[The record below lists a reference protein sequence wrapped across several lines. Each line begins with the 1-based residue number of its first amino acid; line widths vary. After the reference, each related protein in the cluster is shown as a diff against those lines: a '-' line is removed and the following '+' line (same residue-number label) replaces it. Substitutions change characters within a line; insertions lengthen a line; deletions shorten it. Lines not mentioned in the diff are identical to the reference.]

1 MRLTSFSVADRPSY
15 GIVTD
20 DGIIDLGR
28 LPEAPSNLRQALSQL
43 GADGLK
49 ALGHNLSAD
58 HAVDDIVYQT
68 PIVDPEKIICIGVN
82 YVNRNEEYDDTAL
95 PPYPSVFMR
104 TPGSL
109 VGHLQ
114 PIDRPPESTQ
124 FDYEG
129 EIAIIIGKPGR
140 RIAEHGAHDHIAGLA
155 VLQEGSVRDWMR
167 HGKFNVTQ
175 GKNFDRSGAVGPW
188 MVTADEFDGYDQL
201 TGTTRVNGE
210 QRQHDSTANLLF
222 SFSYLISYLST
233 FMTLKTGDI
242 ITTGTPTGAGAR
254 FDPPRFLVPGDTVEV
269 EVPGV
274 GILKNHV
281 VDE

>member
-1 MRLTSFSVADRPSY
+1 MKLTSFLTENRCAY

-20 DGIIDLGR
+20 SGVIDLSR
-28 LPEAPSNLRQALSQL
+28 LSETPDNLCSALTDPGAEQLAVL
-43 GADGLK
+43 GAELAPDF
-49 ALGHNLSAD
+49 ALDEISYAP
-58 HAVDDIVYQT
+58 
-68 PIVDPEKIICIGVN
+68 PITNPQKIICIGVN
-82 YVNRNEEYDDTAL
+82 YVNRNEEYDDTTL

-114 PIDRPPESTQ
+114 SIVRPPESEQ

-129 EIAIIIGKPGR
+129 EIAIVIGKPGR
-140 RIAEHGAHDHIAGLA
+140 RITQDNAEAHIAGLTI
-155 VLQEGSVRDWMR
+155 LQEGSVRDWMR

-188 MVTADEFDGYDQL
+188 LVTADEFDSYDNL
-201 TGTTRVNGE
+201 TVTTRVNGE
-210 QRQHDSTANLLF
+210 QRQHDTTANLLF

-233 FMTLKTGDI
+233 FTGLQTGDI
-242 ITTGTPTGAGAR
+242 ISTGTPTGAGAR
-254 FDPPRFLVPGDTVEV
+254 FDPPRFLVPGDEVAV
-269 EVPGV
+269 EVPGI
-274 GILKNHV
+274 GLLRNTV

>member
-1 MRLTSFSVADRPSY
+1 MKLTSFYIGDRSSY

-20 DGIIDLGR
+20 TGVIDLGC
-28 LPEAPSNLRQALSQL
+28 LPDAPDNLRQALSQL
-43 GADGLK
+43 GVDGVK

-58 HAVDDIVYQT
+58 HALGDIAYGR

-82 YVNRNEEYDDTAL
+82 YVNRNEEYDDTTL

-114 PIDRPPESTQ
+114 PIVRPPESTH

-140 RIAEHGAHDHIAGLA
+140 RISEDQAEDHIAGLT

-188 MVTADEFDGYDQL
+188 MVTADEFEGYGNL
-201 TGTTRVNGE
+201 TVTTRVNGE

-222 SFSYLISYLST
+222 SFSYLISYLSI

-274 GILKNHV
+274 GLLRNHV

>member
-58 HAVDDIVYQT
+58 HAVDDIVYQP

-114 PIDRPPESTQ
+114 PIVRPPESTQ

-188 MVTADEFDGYDQL
+188 MVTADEFDGYDRL
-201 TGTTRVNGE
+201 TVTTRVNGE

-254 FDPPRFLVPGDTVEV
+254 FAPPRFLVPGDTVEV
-269 EVPGV
+269 AVPGV

>member
-58 HAVDDIVYQT
+58 HAVDDIVYQP

-104 TPGSL
+104 APGSL

-114 PIDRPPESTQ
+114 PIVRPPESTQ

-140 RIAEHGAHDHIAGLA
+140 RIAEHGAHDHIAGLT

-188 MVTADEFDGYDQL
+188 MVTADEFDGYDRL
-201 TGTTRVNGE
+201 TVTTRVNGE

>member
-1 MRLTSFSVADRPSY
+1 MKLASFISAGGSSY
-15 GIVTD
+15 GVVTD
-20 DGIIDLGR
+20 TGVIDLGV
-28 LPEAPSNLRQALSQL
+28 LPNMPGSLHQAIAQLDIAELRRASDKRSVDHDFCDITWSAPIA
-43 GADGLK
+43 
-49 ALGHNLSAD
+49 
-58 HAVDDIVYQT
+58 
-68 PIVDPEKIICIGVN
+68 DPEKIICIGVN
-82 YVNRNEEYDDTAL
+82 YVNRNKEYDDTAL

-114 PIDRPPESTQ
+114 PIVRPPESTQ

-140 RIAEHGAHDHIAGLA
+140 RITEDRAHDHIAGLT

-188 MVTADEFDGYDQL
+188 MVTADEFDGYDRL
-201 TGTTRVNGE
+201 TVTTRINGA

-222 SFSYLISYLST
+222 SFTYLIRYLST

-274 GILKNHV
+274 GVLRNHV

>member
-114 PIDRPPESTQ
+114 PIVRPPESTQ

-140 RIAEHGAHDHIAGLA
+140 RIAEHGAHDHIAGLT

-188 MVTADEFDGYDQL
+188 MVTADEFDGYDRL
-201 TGTTRVNGE
+201 TVTTRVNGE

>member
-1 MRLTSFSVADRPSY
+1 MKLTSFLTENRSAY

-20 DGIIDLGR
+20 SGVIDLSR
-28 LPEAPSNLRQALSQL
+28 LSQTPDNLCSALTDPGAEQLALL
-43 GADGLK
+43 GAGLTPDF
-49 ALGHNLSAD
+49 ALDEICYAP
-58 HAVDDIVYQT
+58 
-68 PIVDPEKIICIGVN
+68 PITNPQKIICIGVN

-95 PPYPSVFMR
+95 PPYPSVFLR

-114 PIDRPPESTQ
+114 SIVRPPESEQ

-129 EIAIIIGKPGR
+129 EIAIVVGKPGR
-140 RIAEHGAHDHIAGLA
+140 RITQENAETHIAGLTI
-155 VLQEGSVRDWMR
+155 LQEGSVRDWMR

-188 MVTADEFDGYDQL
+188 LVTADEFDNYDNL
-201 TGTTRVNGE
+201 TVTTRVNGE
-210 QRQHDSTANLLF
+210 QRQHDTTANLLF

-233 FMTLKTGDI
+233 FTSLQTGDI
-242 ITTGTPTGAGAR
+242 ISTGTPTGAGAR
-254 FDPPRFLVPGDTVEV
+254 FDPPRFLVPGDEVAV
-269 EVPGV
+269 EVPGI
-274 GILKNHV
+274 GLLRNTV

>member
-1 MRLTSFSVADRPSY
+1 MKLTSFSVADRASY

-20 DGIIDLGR
+20 DGIIDLGG
-28 LPEAPSNLRQALSQL
+28 LPKTPGDLRQALSQL
-43 GADGLK
+43 GVDGLQ
-49 ALGHNLSAD
+49 AIGHNLPAD
-58 HAVDDIVYQT
+58 YALDDIVNQP
-68 PIVDPEKIICIGVN
+68 PIVDPQKIICIGVN

-114 PIDRPPESTQ
+114 PIVRPPESTQ

-129 EIAIIIGKPGR
+129 EIAIFIGKPGR
-140 RIAEHGAHDHIAGLA
+140 RIAEHGAHDHIPGLT

-188 MVTADEFDGYDQL
+188 MVTADEFDGYDHSPSH
-201 TGTTRVNGE
+201 RVNGE

-222 SFSYLISYLST
+222 SFSYLSVTCRPS
-233 FMTLKTGDI
+233 
-242 ITTGTPTGAGAR
+242 
-254 FDPPRFLVPGDTVEV
+254 
-269 EVPGV
+269 
-274 GILKNHV
+274 
-281 VDE
+281 

>member
-1 MRLTSFSVADRPSY
+1 MKLTSFSVAGRSSY
-15 GIVTD
+15 GIVIG
-20 DGIIDLGR
+20 DGIIDLGA
-28 LPEAPSNLRQALSQL
+28 LPKAPGSLRQALSQL
-43 GADGLK
+43 GVDGLQ
-49 ALGHNLSAD
+49 ALGHNLPAD
-58 HAVDDIVYQT
+58 HALDDIVYQT

-82 YVNRNEEYDDTAL
+82 YVNRNKEYDDTAL

-114 PIDRPPESTQ
+114 PIVRPPESTQ

-140 RIAEHGAHDHIAGLA
+140 RITEDRAHDHIAGLT

-188 MVTADEFDGYDQL
+188 MVTADEFDGYDRL
-201 TGTTRVNGE
+201 TVTTRINGA

-222 SFSYLISYLST
+222 SFTYLIRYLST

-274 GILKNHV
+274 GVLRNHV

>member
-1 MRLTSFSVADRPSY
+1 MKLTSFLTENRRAY

-20 DGIIDLGR
+20 SGVIDLSR
-28 LPEAPSNLRQALSQL
+28 LSETPDNLCSALTDPGAEQLAVL
-43 GADGLK
+43 GAGLTPDF
-49 ALGHNLSAD
+49 ALDEISYAP
-58 HAVDDIVYQT
+58 
-68 PIVDPEKIICIGVN
+68 PITNPQKIICIGVN

-95 PPYPSVFMR
+95 PPYPSVFLR

-114 PIDRPPESTQ
+114 SIVRPPESEQ

-129 EIAIIIGKPGR
+129 EIAIVIGKPGR
-140 RIAEHGAHDHIAGLA
+140 RITQENAEAHIAGLTI
-155 VLQEGSVRDWMR
+155 LQEGSVRDWMR

-188 MVTADEFDGYDQL
+188 LVTADEFDNYDNL
-201 TGTTRVNGE
+201 TVTTRVNGE
-210 QRQHDSTANLLF
+210 QRQHDTTANLLF

-233 FMTLKTGDI
+233 FTGLQTGDI
-242 ITTGTPTGAGAR
+242 ISTGTPTGAGAR
-254 FDPPRFLVPGDTVEV
+254 FDPPRFLVPGDEVAV
-269 EVPGV
+269 EVPGI
-274 GILKNHV
+274 GLLRNTV

>member
-1 MRLTSFSVADRPSY
+1 MKLTSFYIGDRSSY

-20 DGIIDLGR
+20 TGVIDLGC
-28 LPEAPSNLRQALSQL
+28 LPDAPDNLRQALSQL
-43 GADGLK
+43 GVDGVK

-58 HAVDDIVYQT
+58 HALGDIAYER

-82 YVNRNEEYDDTAL
+82 YVNRNEEYDDTTL

-114 PIDRPPESTQ
+114 PIVRPPESTH

-140 RIAEHGAHDHIAGLA
+140 RISEDQAEDHIAGLT

-188 MVTADEFDGYDQL
+188 MVTADEFEGYGNL
-201 TGTTRVNGE
+201 TVTTRVNGE

-222 SFSYLISYLST
+222 SFSYLISYLSI

-269 EVPGV
+269 EVPRV
-274 GILKNHV
+274 GLLRNHV

>member
-104 TPGSL
+104 APGSL

-114 PIDRPPESTQ
+114 PIVRPPESTQ

-140 RIAEHGAHDHIAGLA
+140 RIAEHGAHDHIAGLT

-188 MVTADEFDGYDQL
+188 MVTADEFDGYDRL
-201 TGTTRVNGE
+201 TVTTRVNGE

-274 GILKNHV
+274 GILKNNV
-281 VDE
+281 IDE

>member
-1 MRLTSFSVADRPSY
+1 MKLTSFYVDDRPSY

-20 DGIIDLGR
+20 AGVIDLGC
-28 LPEAPSNLRQALSQL
+28 LPDAPGDLRQALSQL
-43 GADGLK
+43 GVDGLK

-58 HAVDDIVYQT
+58 HALGDIAYQR

-82 YVNRNEEYDDTAL
+82 YVNRNEEYDDTTL

-114 PIDRPPESTQ
+114 PIVRPPESTH

-140 RIAEHGAHDHIAGLA
+140 RINEDQAEDHIAGLT

-175 GKNFDRSGAVGPW
+175 GKNFDHSGAVGPW
-188 MVTADEFDGYDQL
+188 MVTADEFEDYGNL
-201 TGTTRVNGE
+201 TVTTRVNGE

-233 FMTLKTGDI
+233 FTGLQTGDI
-242 ITTGTPTGAGAR
+242 ITTGTPTGSGAR

-274 GILKNHV
+274 GLLRNHV

>member
-58 HAVDDIVYQT
+58 HAVDDIVYQP

-114 PIDRPPESTQ
+114 PIVRPPESTQ

-140 RIAEHGAHDHIAGLA
+140 RIAEHGAHDHIAGLT

-188 MVTADEFDGYDQL
+188 MVTADEFDGYDRL
-201 TGTTRVNGE
+201 TVTTRVNGE

>member
-1 MRLTSFSVADRPSY
+1 
-15 GIVTD
+15 
-20 DGIIDLGR
+20 
-28 LPEAPSNLRQALSQL
+28 
-43 GADGLK
+43 
-49 ALGHNLSAD
+49 
-58 HAVDDIVYQT
+58 
-68 PIVDPEKIICIGVN
+68 
-82 YVNRNEEYDDTAL
+82 
-95 PPYPSVFMR
+95 MR

-114 PIDRPPESTQ
+114 PIVRPPESTQ

-140 RIAEHGAHDHIAGLA
+140 RITEDRAHDHIAGLT

-188 MVTADEFDGYDQL
+188 MVTADEFDGYDRL
-201 TGTTRVNGE
+201 TVTTRINGA

-222 SFSYLISYLST
+222 SFTYLIRYLST

-274 GILKNHV
+274 GVLRNHV

>member
-49 ALGHNLSAD
+49 ALGHNLSANL
-58 HAVDDIVYQT
+58 AVDDIGYQP

-114 PIDRPPESTQ
+114 PIVRPPESTQ

-140 RIAEHGAHDHIAGLA
+140 RIAEHGAHDHIAGLT

-201 TGTTRVNGE
+201 TVTTRVNGE